1 MRRPPGDRGPLR
13 VRGSGSRFPGIPAD
27 TSRMRKEDR
36 TLAKITDAF
45 ARAVAA
51 GDMRKAEGWLA
62 VAAWSQG
69 VSEKAT
75 PVPVR

>member
-1 MRRPPGDRGPLR
+1 M
-13 VRGSGSRFPGIPAD
+13 PAD
-27 TSRMRKEDR
+27 TSRMRKDDR
-36 TLAKITDAF
+36 TLAKITEAF
-45 ARAVAA
+45 ARAVAS

>member
-1 MRRPPGDRGPLR
+1 M
-13 VRGSGSRFPGIPAD
+13 S
-27 TSRMRKEDR
+27 TNDR
-36 TLAKITDAF
+36 TLAKISEAF

-51 GDMRKAEGWLA
+51 GDLRKAEGWLA

-69 VSEKAT
+69 ISEKAT